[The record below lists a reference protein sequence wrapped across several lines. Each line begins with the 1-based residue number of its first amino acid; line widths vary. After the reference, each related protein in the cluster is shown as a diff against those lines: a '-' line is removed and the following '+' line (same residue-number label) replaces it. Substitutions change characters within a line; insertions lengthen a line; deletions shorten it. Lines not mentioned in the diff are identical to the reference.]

1 MAGIRS
7 IGHRLRQYFFAGIAT
22 IFPVMVTIYVIL
34 FIFKHADNILGKFIN
49 MYLVKN
55 YGYKIPGL
63 GILLGFILTIL
74 VGVVANHFIGKR
86 LIPFLE
92 RYFLKL
98 PFIRHVYSPAKQL
111 SDFLFK
117 EDGKQKFK
125 KVVLAQYPSEG
136 SYSLG
141 FMTNEDIE
149 AFDSKLDQKV
159 VTVLISTPPNPFT
172 GPLVLLP
179 RDKIKVL
186 DMSMEAALKF
196 VVSGG
201 LAAPREKREKDKGE
215 KGSGLYT

>member
-1 MAGIRS
+1 MGRGIVSR
-7 IGHRLRQYFFAGIAT
+7 IKQYFFAGAAT
-22 IFPVMVTIYVIL
+22 IFPIGITAYIFLI
-34 FIFKHADNILGKFIN
+34 IFKYADGLLGRYIN
-49 MYLVKN
+49 AYLLKQ

-63 GILLGFILTIL
+63 GIVIGLFLIIFIGML
-74 VGVVANHFIGKR
+74 ANHFIGKA

-117 EDGKQKFK
+117 ENGSGGRFK

-141 FMTNEDIE
+141 FITNEGIKE
-149 AFDSKLDQKV
+149 FDSKIGHEV
-159 VTVLISTPPNPFT
+159 VSVLISTPSSPFT
-172 GPLVLLP
+172 EPLVLLP
-179 RDKIKVL
+179 KDKVKML
-186 DMSMEAALKF
+186 DISMEDAIKF

-201 LAAPREKREKDKGE
+201 LATPSR
-215 KGSGLYT
+215 

>member
-1 MAGIRS
+1 MRRGIVFR
-7 IGHRLRQYFFAGIAT
+7 IKQYFLAGAAA
-22 IFPVMVTIYVIL
+22 IFPIGITAYIFLI
-34 FIFKHADNILGKFIN
+34 IFKYADGLLGRYIN
-49 MYLVKN
+49 AYLLKQ

-63 GILLGFILTIL
+63 GIVIGLFLIIFIGML
-74 VGVVANHFIGKR
+74 ANHFIGKR

-117 EDGKQKFK
+117 ENGGATFK

-136 SYSLG
+136 LYSMG
-141 FMTNEDIE
+141 FMTNEE
-149 AFDSKLDQKV
+149 MEKFDSALGRKV
-159 VTVLISTPPNPFT
+159 VSVLISTPPSPFT

-179 RDKIKVL
+179 KDKIKVL
-186 DMSMEAALKF
+186 DIPMEDAIKF

-201 LAAPREKREKDKGE
+201 LAAP
-215 KGSGLYT
+215 S

>member
-1 MAGIRS
+1 MRRGIVFR
-7 IGHRLRQYFFAGIAT
+7 IKQYFFAGAAA
-22 IFPVMVTIYVIL
+22 IFPIGITAYIFLI
-34 FIFKHADNILGKFIN
+34 IFKYADGLLGRYIN
-49 MYLVKN
+49 AYLSKQ

-63 GILLGFILTIL
+63 GIVIGLFLIIFIGML
-74 VGVVANHFIGKR
+74 ANHFIGKA

-117 EDGKQKFK
+117 ENGSGGRFK

-141 FMTNEDIE
+141 FITNEGIKE
-149 AFDSKLDQKV
+149 FDSKIGHEV
-159 VTVLISTPPNPFT
+159 VSVLISTPPSPFT

-179 RDKIKVL
+179 KDKVKML
-186 DMSMEAALKF
+186 DISMEDAIKF

-201 LAAPREKREKDKGE
+201 LATPSR
-215 KGSGLYT
+215 

>member
-1 MAGIRS
+1 MRRGIVFR
-7 IGHRLRQYFFAGIAT
+7 IKQYFLAGAAA
-22 IFPVMVTIYVIL
+22 IFPIGITAYIFLI
-34 FIFKHADNILGKFIN
+34 IFKYADGLLGRYIN
-49 MYLVKN
+49 AYLLKQ

-63 GILLGFILTIL
+63 GIVIGLFLIIFIGML
-74 VGVVANHFIGKR
+74 ANHFIGKR

-117 EDGKQKFK
+117 ENGSGGRFK

-141 FMTNEDIE
+141 FITNEGIKE
-149 AFDSKLDQKV
+149 FDSKIGHEV
-159 VTVLISTPPNPFT
+159 VSVLISTPPSPFT

-179 RDKIKVL
+179 KDKVKML
-186 DMSMEAALKF
+186 DISMEDAIKF

-201 LAAPREKREKDKGE
+201 LATPSR
-215 KGSGLYT
+215 